1 VTIPASHAGAHER
14 PLIGCL
20 LYCFWV
26 RAWRGSVLAP
36 GLSLSFRLP
45 TLVVWLSFGLRG
57 PGVVLGPGEAREGF
71 VALEAALP
79 SRLDSP

>member
-1 VTIPASHAGAHER
+1 LEEARGHRLLVVLLLGPDLARLGPGAR
-14 PLIGCL
+14 LVAL
-20 LYCFWV
+20 
-26 RAWRGSVLAP
+26 
-36 GLSLSFRLP
+36 FRLP

-57 PGVVLGPGEAREGF
+57 LGVALGPGEAQEGF